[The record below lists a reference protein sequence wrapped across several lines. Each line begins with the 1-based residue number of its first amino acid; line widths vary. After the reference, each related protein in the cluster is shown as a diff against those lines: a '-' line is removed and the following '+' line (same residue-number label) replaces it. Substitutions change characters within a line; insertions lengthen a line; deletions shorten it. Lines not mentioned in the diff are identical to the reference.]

1 MTSDSCICRRTLY
14 YQQHTPDPKCEDCP
28 TGANCSA
35 KDGLVLSQV
44 IPLPGYSLSTLQTAA
59 TTTTTRDIDTLPHYF
74 LDCKIGYKSDALAK
88 EICIG
93 GERNQSKMCKQG
105 YSGPLCVSPSRNDPQ
120 QVIAASLFTKLLC
133 FSLSLLHR

>member
-44 IPLPGYSLSTLQTAA
+44 IPLPGYYLSTLEIESVSAFF
-59 TTTTTRDIDTLPHYF
+59 F
-74 LDCKIGYKSDALAK
+74 LDCKIGYKSDELAK
-88 EICIG
+88 EICVG

-105 YSGPLCVSPSRNDPQ
+105 YSGPLCVSHSRNDPQ